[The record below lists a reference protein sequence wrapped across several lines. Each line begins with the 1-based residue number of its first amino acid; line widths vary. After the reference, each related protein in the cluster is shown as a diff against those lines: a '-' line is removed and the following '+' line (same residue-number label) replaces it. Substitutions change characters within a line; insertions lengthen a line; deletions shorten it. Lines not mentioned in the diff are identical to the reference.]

1 MDDIFMRRC
10 LELARL
16 SEGFVAPNPMVG
28 AALVHEGRIIGESRH
43 RFYGAPHAEPEAIA
57 SVAGVDSALL
67 AGSTLYVNLEP
78 CCHYGKT
85 PPCTESI
92 IAAGIPRVVVACAD
106 PFPAVN
112 GSGVTRLREAG
123 VDVTTGVLEAEAR
136 ELNKFFFTFY
146 EKRRPYIILKWAES
160 ADGFIDAARMD
171 ANTPPAR
178 ISNELTRIVD
188 HRWRAQVQAV
198 MVGTNTVVLD
208 NPQLTVRCWNGK
220 NPVRITF
227 DRNARLD
234 LRYAIFDEQAE
245 TLVFVPK
252 NKSKVYGDKTV
263 TVETDFGEKLEET
276 VLQALYERQ
285 IQSLIVEGGTKLI
298 ESFLKKDL
306 WDEARIFKS
315 PRALGSG
322 VKAPCIGK
330 APASTEL
337 IGDNKLMFINRQQ

>member
-1 MDDIFMRRC
+1 MGDIFMRRC

-57 SVAGVDSALL
+57 SVTEAERALL
-67 AGSTLYVNLEP
+67 PQSTLYVNLEP

-92 IAAGIPRVVVACAD
+92 IAAGIPRVVIACAD

-123 VDVTTGVLEAEAR
+123 VEVTIGVLEAEAR

-160 ADGFIDAARMD
+160 ADGFIDASRTD

-188 HRWRAQVQAV
+188 HHWRAQAQAL
-198 MVGTNTVVLD
+198 MVGTNTVMLD
-208 NPQLTVRCWNGK
+208 NPQLTVRCRHGK

-227 DRNARLD
+227 DRNSRLD
-234 LRYAIFDEQAE
+234 SRYAIFDEQA
-245 TLVFVPK
+245 TTIVFVPEI
-252 NKSKVYGDKTV
+252 KSRFYGDKTV
-263 TVETDFGEKLEET
+263 LVETNFDEKIEET
-276 VLQALYERQ
+276 VLHVLYERQ

-315 PRALGSG
+315 PRALLSG
-322 VKAPCIGK
+322 VRAPHIGN
-330 APASTEL
+330 APTSTEL
-337 IGDNKLMFINRQQ
+337 IGDNKLMVINRQQ